1 MNVLFIS
8 PTGTLDN
15 GAEISILNL
24 MKYLS
29 DEGLNVYNV
38 FPLNENESQ
47 NKYVDIMLKH
57 GIKGHPISTIQWWW
71 EEAPTTGK
79 IRSDLVTFSY
89 QHAISVIRQIIRNEK
104 IDLVISNTVNVFQGA
119 IAAACENIR
128 HIYIIHEFPY
138 GEFAYYKDKIKFID
152 QHSDAIYAVTGE
164 LFKELRNYFPKEKL
178 KEFVPY
184 SPIGYYEKISSE
196 KFRIISVGKISERKN
211 QLELIKAYR
220 RLNRKDIPLVFIGDW
235 DTDYKHKCDLYIEK
249 YELDNIHFLGYK
261 DNPWKMVTEK
271 DICVLTSKLE
281 TFGLVYVESLLNGIP
296 TIVSNNPGHLSVY
309 SIFQNG
315 TIYSTGDLDGLSNSI
330 NQILNHFDFYKNQA
344 DDLAKFGREYY
355 HIHNV
360 YKTLISDIKSSSLP
374 IKKVINDI
382 KSVFDFSISNN
393 DFIRKLQNQV
403 SIYIATTEQSFS
415 ENTKTTYSLKQ
426 EDKIEFYLDSKVS
439 ELRVDLSES
448 PSIFS
453 SVKLLI
459 LEKNIYLNPLR
470 TNGIQMQEGFI
481 FLEND
486 PYIVYDV
493 SEFEGVNICIEYRSV
508 MSGSETSNEG
518 IFLLNS
524 IKLKLESVEVL
535 EKSLNDKKNELELLR
550 TEYQNVLTSRRW
562 ILSTKIINFF
572 RRK

>member
-1 MNVLFIS
+1 
-8 PTGTLDN
+8 
-15 GAEISILNL
+15 
-24 MKYLS
+24 
-29 DEGLNVYNV
+29 
-38 FPLNENESQ
+38 
-47 NKYVDIMLKH
+47 
-57 GIKGHPISTIQWWW
+57 
-71 EEAPTTGK
+71 
-79 IRSDLVTFSY
+79 
-89 QHAISVIRQIIRNEK
+89 
-104 IDLVISNTVNVFQGA
+104 
-119 IAAACENIR
+119 
-128 HIYIIHEFPY
+128 
-138 GEFAYYKDKIKFID
+138 
-152 QHSDAIYAVTGE
+152 
-164 LFKELRNYFPKEKL
+164 
-178 KEFVPY
+178 
-184 SPIGYYEKISSE
+184 
-196 KFRIISVGKISERKN
+196 
-211 QLELIKAYR
+211 
-220 RLNRKDIPLVFIGDW
+220 
-235 DTDYKHKCDLYIEK
+235 
-249 YELDNIHFLGYK
+249 
-261 DNPWKMVTEK
+261 MVTEK
-271 DICVLTSKLE
+271 DICVFTSTLE
-281 TFGLVYVESLLNGIP
+281 TFGLVYVEALLHGIP
-296 TIVSNNPGHLSVY
+296 TIISNNPGYLSVY

-315 TIYSTGDLDGLSNSI
+315 TIYSIGDLDGLSNSI

-374 IKKVINDI
+374 TKKVINDI

-403 SIYIATTEQSFS
+403 SIYIASTEQSFS
-415 ENTKTTYSLKQ
+415 ENTKMTYSLKQ